1 VRTYLYVTLIF
12 NALAIVIGAKMIS
25 TRTYPR
31 IESTAIGW
39 DVARLLACCG
49 LTAWAAYL
57 LWG

>member
-1 VRTYLYVTLIF
+1 MRTYLYVTLIF

-31 IESTAIGW
+31 VESTAIGY
-39 DVARLLACCG
+39 DVARLIVCCVFV
-49 LTAWAAYL
+49 AWAAYL